1 NWLPIGLMK
10 AVNGLMDCVTSPER
24 GSLKTGIYPSENWQS
39 GKVSQPV
46 AVAPGIRS
54 GPIHAQNV
62 GNGPAFPLRLPA
74 IRATLRSPLGFDQI
88 QL

>member
-1 NWLPIGLMK
+1 LP
-10 AVNGLMDCVTSPER
+10 V
-24 GSLKTGIYPSENWQS
+24 
-39 GKVSQPV
+39 
-46 AVAPGIRS
+46 
-54 GPIHAQNV
+54 AQNV